1 MIKKLLVLGTS
12 IGSIDIVQT
21 AKEMGYYTI
30 VTDYLGPEQSIAKKA
45 ADEYWMISTH
55 DVDSL
60 ESRCREEHVNAVFA
74 GVSEF
79 NLDRMKELT
88 KILGLPCYIEDVSW
102 KYARDKSEFK
112 KKCKEIGIPTV
123 DEFELTDPP
132 LPQELAQIEYPVV
145 VKPVDGTGNKG
156 LSICYTE
163 EALVEGCRKARELSN
178 HSKILVERYIVGEE
192 SWNFYYLAEG
202 EARYIYSG
210 RVFRQP
216 GYPTYLYSFANS
228 ASADTRV
235 FGEQMNDKCIAF
247 LKDIGCKNG
256 IAWFQFIKDQEGRY
270 YALEMAQRMSAGTP
284 GRTMKKAVGINAIE
298 WMLETAFGVQ
308 HTVEMLPKA
317 CFPPFHAAHCIYFHF
332 ADREGVIQSLKGYD
346 RLNPEKMQVT
356 MVTHEGSYVEKYRL
370 MARITFIAKNGQ
382 EMCDILREINEKTSI
397 LDANGDNMYI
407 RYTDYEQVLESHKG
421 LFVHE

>member
-1 MIKKLLVLGTS
+1 MKKLLILGTS
-12 IGSIDIVQT
+12 IGSVQIVQT

-30 VTDYLGPEQSIAKKA
+30 VTDNLNPELSIAKKA

-55 DVDSL
+55 DVDCL
-60 ESRCREEHVNAVFA
+60 ESKCRKENVNAVFA
-74 GVSEF
+74 GISEY

-88 KILGLPCYIEDVSW
+88 KRLGLPCYIEDASW

-112 KKCKEIGIPTV
+112 KKCREVGIPVV
-123 DEFELTDPP
+123 DEYELSNPP

-145 VKPVDGTGNKG
+145 VKPVDGSGNKG
-156 LSICYTE
+156 LSICYSE
-163 EALVEGCRKARELSN
+163 EEVVAGCRKARQLSN
-178 HSKILVERYIVGEE
+178 SPKILVERYIIGEE
-192 SWNFYYLAEG
+192 TWNFYYLAEG
-202 EARYIYSG
+202 VSRYIYSG

-216 GYPTYLYSFANS
+216 GYPTYLYSFGCS
-228 ASADTRV
+228 APSDTRE
-235 FGEQMNDKCIAF
+235 FGEQMNEKCIAF

-298 WMLETAFGVQ
+298 WMLETAFGIQ

-317 CFPPFHAAHCIYFHF
+317 CLPPFHAAHCVYCQF
-332 ADREGVIQSLKGYD
+332 ADREGVIKSLRGYEQLD
-346 RLNPEKMQVT
+346 PQKIQVT
-356 MVTHEGSYVEKYRL
+356 IVTQEGSYVKKYRL
-370 MARITFIAKNGQ
+370 MIRITFIAKSGQ

-407 RYTDYEQVLESHKG
+407 RYTDYEHVLESHKG
-421 LFVHE
+421 LFVH

>member
-1 MIKKLLVLGTS
+1 MKKLLILGTS
-12 IGSIDIVQT
+12 IGSVEIVQT

-30 VTDYLGPEQSIAKKA
+30 VTDNLNPELSIAKKA

-55 DVDSL
+55 DVDCL
-60 ESRCREEHVNAVFA
+60 ESKCRKENVNAVFA
-74 GVSEF
+74 GISEY

-88 KILGLPCYIEDVSW
+88 KRLGLPCYIEDASW

-112 KKCKEIGIPTV
+112 KKCREVGIPVV
-123 DEFELTDPP
+123 DEYELSNPP

-145 VKPVDGTGNKG
+145 VKPVDGSGNKG
-156 LSICYTE
+156 LSICYSE
-163 EALVEGCRKARELSN
+163 EEVVAGCRKARQFSN
-178 HSKILVERYIVGEE
+178 SPKILVERYIIGEE
-192 SWNFYYLAEG
+192 TWNFYYLAEG
-202 EARYIYSG
+202 ESRYIYSG

-216 GYPTYLYSFANS
+216 GYPTYLYSFGSS
-228 ASADTRV
+228 ATADTRE

-298 WMLETAFGVQ
+298 WVLETAFGVQ

-317 CFPPFHAAHCIYFHF
+317 CLPPFYAAHCVYCQF
-332 ADREGVIQSLKGYD
+332 ADREGVIRSLKGYEMLD
-346 RLNPEKMQVT
+346 PQKIQVNI
-356 MVTHEGSYVEKYRL
+356 VTHEGSYVEKYRL
-370 MARITFIAKNGQ
+370 MVRITFVAKNGQ

-397 LDANGDNMYI
+397 LCDSGENMYI
-407 RYTDYEQVLESHKG
+407 RYTDYEHVLESHKG
-421 LFVHE
+421 LFLHE